1 MADDGIESGGVSDSV
16 LRQQVQQRASEVQLL
31 MQKNNKQG
39 ALLKALE
46 NPPVST
52 RDQSIKVSRGA
63 LRSVWE
69 RARVFVCGC
78 ALPVCG
84 SSPM

>member
-39 ALLKALE
+39 ALLKAIE
-46 NPPVST
+46 NPPVGT
-52 RDQSIKVSRGA
+52 RDQSIKVSRGVVEPLA
-63 LRSVWE
+63 TGRGCLCASV
-69 RARVFVCGC
+69 RLLC
-78 ALPVCG
+78 AGSLPT
-84 SSPM
+84 